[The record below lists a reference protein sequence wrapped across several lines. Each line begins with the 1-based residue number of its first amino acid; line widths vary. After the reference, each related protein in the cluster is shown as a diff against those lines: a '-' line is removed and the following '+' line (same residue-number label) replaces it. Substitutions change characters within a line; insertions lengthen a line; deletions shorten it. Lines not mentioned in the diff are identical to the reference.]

1 MPPFSYSIA
10 IRSQEVREDPYDL
23 MKILDKYYVIF
34 PYGIDG
40 VFLDISMLNIKIIE
54 IEN

>member
-1 MPPFSYSIA
+1 M
-10 IRSQEVREDPYDL
+10 REDPYDL

-40 VFLDISMLNIKIIE
+40 VFVDISMLNIEIIE
-54 IEN
+54 IENKMHTLVYWEHFT